1 MRVWYQLFIFD
12 VSGIGLANKVIQI
25 AKLALGIS
33 EQNFQKTAIV
43 QSKARLM
50 SQFSHQSETE
60 AKNTSTEDFM
70 AILERNSAILQQATE
85 KNQELAAKQ
94 NESKQSTEATGS
106 KI

>member
-1 MRVWYQLFIFD
+1 MGAAAPTLTRPMHFESRAPHFFPHLPSLFSSRKMFT
-12 VSGIGLANKVIQI
+12 SNCM
-25 AKLALGIS
+25 
-33 EQNFQKTAIV
+33 

-60 AKNTSTEDFM
+60 IKNTSTEDFM